1 MPKGAIDAFDEIN
14 GKSLPGEPLV
24 LQKVVGI
31 GTHEIRRFPFE
42 PWVSYMVRRGNCRRG
57 QQ

>member
-42 PWVSYMVRRGNCRRG
+42 PWVSYMML
-57 QQ
+57 